1 MDAKSLAERYVAIC
15 NEVDP
20 GCRRQ
25 IAQLWV
31 PGGRHYVGEREV
43 HGYEAL
49 ERRIAGSHEKNMCDG
64 DHRFRVANDARALND
79 VVTLH
84 WEMLPSGSD
93 EVVARGLEVLLLH
106 DTGRIL
112 VDYQFVVDRGRPA

>member
-1 MDAKSLAERYVAIC
+1 MDAKSSTERHVAIC

-20 GCRRQ
+20 DRRRQ
-25 IAQLWV
+25 IAQLWG

-49 ERRIAGSHEKNMCDG
+49 ERRFAGSHEKNMRDG
-64 DHRFRVANDARALND
+64 DHRFLAANDARALRD

-84 WEMLPSGSD
+84 LEMLPSGSD
-93 EVVARGLEVLLLH
+93 EVAARGVELLLLD

-112 VDYQFVVDRGRPA
+112 V